1 MHQENEN
8 YKRMSFSELV
18 EACGGK
24 KGAIISG
31 DDAYDGNYGAEFDPY
46 DDDDAD
52 CCCD

>member
-24 KGAIISG
+24 KGAIISS
-31 DDAYDGNYGAEFDPY
+31 DDVYDGNCGSEFDLH

>member
-1 MHQENEN
+1 MHQEN

-18 EACGGK
+18 EAACGGK
-24 KGAIISG
+24 KRSG